1 MCQILLTC
9 LFLQIVPIVHG
20 GRSLPLTFG
29 NRGQYFEQAIKFRL
43 DEFDLQVTAIRD
55 GMSGIVPVPLLSL
68 MTADYMEQLVCGMS
82 HISISVLKKI
92 VR

>member
-1 MCQILLTC
+1 MFILK
-9 LFLQIVPIVHG
+9 IVPITHG
-20 GRSLPLTFG
+20 GKNIPLTFE
-29 NRGQYFEQAIKFRL
+29 NRAQYYEQAIKFRMR
-43 DEFDLQVTAIRD
+43 EFDLQVASIRE

-68 MTADYMEQLVCGMS
+68 MTAEHLEQLVCGMS